1 MWSDGVRLKV
11 SAAHK
16 SRQILPAYE
25 KGELRCRF
33 DGEPLSITWKK
44 VGLRGLPNRMI
55 PEMDKLNIQ
64 DVDMRDGGM
73 YKCQAYDGFLTV
85 EAEISVIVNGKSS
98 LEKICRNLFFSVPKR
113 KLVGYHFMRKN
124 AQNVSVNEHVT
135 LSYFLANLWRL
146 QMAGFNLFSL
156 TISLWSK
163 KCYHSI
169 DCQQCFK
176 GNKGLN

>member
-1 MWSDGVRLKV
+1 
-11 SAAHK
+11 
-16 SRQILPAYE
+16 
-25 KGELRCRF
+25 
-33 DGEPLSITWKK
+33 
-44 VGLRGLPNRMI
+44 MI

-135 LSYFLANLWRL
+135 LSYFLANL
-146 QMAGFNLFSL
+146 
-156 TISLWSK
+156 
-163 KCYHSI
+163 
-169 DCQQCFK
+169 
-176 GNKGLN
+176 

>member
-1 MWSDGVRLKV
+1 MRLKV

-124 AQNVSVNEHVT
+124 AQMFQSMNMSLCLTFLQTYDVYKWRVLICFPSLFRYDGKSAITRLIVNN
-135 LSYFLANLWRL
+135 A
-146 QMAGFNLFSL
+146 
-156 TISLWSK
+156 SK
-163 KCYHSI
+163 EI
-169 DCQQCFK
+169 K
-176 GNKGLN
+176 GSTKP